1 MFFASSYQVIE
12 PFLLLSINTITIKTQ
27 VEIYG
32 WQRFKAK
39 HDMINKRPVY
49 LNLLKIRLPLTGIVS
64 FAHRITGVILF
75 LALPFVVY
83 LLGLSIDSQESF
95 DNARQI
101 LNQPIMLF
109 VQVLLLWS
117 IAHHFFAGIRFLL
130 IDAEIGVEK
139 SQARLGAWLVLLAEV
154 LTLFAIICGVGL

>member
-1 MFFASSYQVIE
+1 MS
-12 PFLLLSINTITIKTQ
+12 
-27 VEIYG
+27 
-32 WQRFKAK
+32 
-39 HDMINKRPVY
+39 DKRPVY

-83 LLGLSIDSQESF
+83 LLDLSIESQESF
-95 DNARQI
+95 NSARQI
-101 LNQPIMLF
+101 LNQPAMLLI
-109 VQVLLLWS
+109 QILLLWS

-139 SQARLGAWLVLLAEV
+139 SQARIGAWMVLLAEV
-154 LTLFAIICGVGL
+154 ITLFAIVCGVGL